1 MDFNE
6 RCLFHLYA
14 PQRRIIE
21 ERSLNQCSADKLVAE
36 RPTKVFADAAFG
48 SDIEYVTVWIDE
60 YTFYAVGVYV
70 CALLVAVFVYL
81 AHIQQ
86 ARIVGLF
93 CFGW

>member
-14 PQRRIIE
+14 PQCRIIE
-21 ERSLNQCSADKLVAE
+21 ERSLNQCGTDKLVTE
-36 RPTKVFADAAFG
+36 RPMKVFADAAFG
-48 SDIEYVTVWIDE
+48 PDIEYVTVRIDE
-60 YTFYAVGVYV
+60 YAFYTVGVYV
-70 CALLVAVFVYL
+70 CALLVATLVYL

-93 CFGW
+93 CFF

>member
-14 PQRRIIE
+14 PQRGIVK
-21 ERSLNQCSADKLVAE
+21 ERSLTQCATDKLVTE
-36 RPTKVFADAAFG
+36 RLTEVYVGAAF
-48 SDIEYVTVWIDE
+48 SADIEYATVWIDE
-60 YTFYAVGVYV
+60 YAFYAVGVYV

-81 AHIQQ
+81 AHVQQ

-93 CFGW
+93 CFF

>member
-36 RPTKVFADAAFG
+36 RPTKVFADAAF
-48 SDIEYVTVWIDE
+48 SPDIEYVTVWINE
-60 YTFYAVGVYV
+60 YAFYAVGVYV
-70 CALLVAVFVYL
+70 CALLMAALVYL

-93 CFGW
+93 CFF

>member
-14 PQRRIIE
+14 PQRRIVK
-21 ERSLNQCSADKLVAE
+21 ERSLNRCATDKLVAE
-36 RPTKVFADAAFG
+36 RLTKVYAGAAFG
-48 SDIEYVTVWIDE
+48 SDIEYVAVWIDE
-60 YTFYAVGVYV
+60 YAFYAVGVYV
-70 CALLVAVFVYL
+70 CALLMATLVYL

-93 CFGW
+93 